1 MSGGWCLPSLVNPNQ
16 AMLESSSTRGEKALN
31 VVKLVGQVYDSKTNE
46 DDGNVDI
53 DDGDLPRSRFV
64 IGWYLCRE
72 HFACEFTG
80 VTNFKKVIRCED
92 LISCPSQQ
100 SYVFAQEMKNVSVH
114 ISHIVI
120 QNMFQFYVTA
130 FFVIVGINL
139 GF

>member
-72 HFACEFTG
+72 HFAYEFTG

-92 LISCPSQQ
+92 LISCPSHQ
-100 SYVFAQEMKNVSVH
+100 SYVFAQEMKNVSAH